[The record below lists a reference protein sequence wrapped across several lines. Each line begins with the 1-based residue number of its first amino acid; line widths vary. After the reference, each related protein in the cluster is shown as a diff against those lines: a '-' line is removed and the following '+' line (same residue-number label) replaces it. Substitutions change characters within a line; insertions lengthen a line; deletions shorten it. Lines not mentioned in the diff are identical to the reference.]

1 MASDTIIVLPGEII
15 VYILEDKRLSLA
27 DIVHFSLTCKSL
39 YKIVNGSNKLWKT
52 KFFKRWP
59 LLKEVY
65 DINKKLEHRIIN
77 WKEEVKVSVTSRTK
91 LLCYLFSMSSKHHRK
106 QDLPNS
112 EFKDLDPLFC
122 PKEGAHPLAYYF
134 LLDELDSL
142 IKHPATNLTHRY
154 YGLKII
160 RYLKQ
165 THLKDEWQ
173 KFISLPPKQQTLER
187 GATFV
192 AQWSQPEKNVSYLA
206 ISSILDN
213 IAEQTKEFLREQY
226 PGHSIFSVSN
236 ERFNFWKNNIIDDN
250 QWNVTET
257 RQITDALCEVLFVKL
272 KFYGNS
278 KMYYWLEK
286 SFIDH
291 VLETGSGIPITLA
304 IVFESVARRLGVHCE
319 PVNFPSHFL
328 LRWKERYGPGF
339 KDTENFYI
347 DVFNH
352 GHFVTKESCPRVGG
366 VSRCPIEKYNVH
378 EAATA
383 IEVVTRIANNL
394 EVAAR
399 QHTHINDRTARL
411 RSVLELRYMIQPD
424 ANIILQLGRI
434 YISQYMD
441 LTELVKILENMQQDL
456 ELISRGQANIILQT
470 FQTLQR
476 CQKKLQPEEEVK
488 PKRRVPSVKYA
499 IGLIM
504 THRIHGYF
512 CVITGWD
519 PRCMASTE
527 WMNEMNVDE
536 LDQGANQ
543 PFYNIFVDDGSCHY
557 VAQEN
562 LVLSPNSQGINH
574 HAIGRYFYKFSG
586 AHYIPNEEKAKEY
599 PEDERFCNEL
609 LVTYMQN
616 RMAYN
621 TT

>member
-27 DIVHFSLTCKSL
+27 DIVHFSLACKSL
-39 YKIVNGSNKLWKT
+39 YKIVNESNKLWKT

-65 DINKKLEHRIIN
+65 ETKKLKHRMIN

-122 PKEGAHPLAYYF
+122 PKEGSHPLAYYF

-173 KFISLPPKQQTLER
+173 KFISLPLKQQTLER

-192 AQWSQPEKNVSYLA
+192 AQWCQPEKNVSYRA

-226 PGHSIFSVSN
+226 PGHSIFSVPN
-236 ERFNFWKNNIIDDN
+236 ERFNFWQNNIIDDN

-304 IVFESVARRLGVHCE
+304 IVFESIARRLGVHCE

-339 KDTENFYI
+339 KDTESFYI

-399 QHTHINDRTARL
+399 QHIQINDRTARL
-411 RSVLELRYMIQPD
+411 RSVLELRCLIQPD

-441 LTELVKILENMQQDL
+441 LTELVKTLENMQQDL

-488 PKRRVPSVKYA
+488 LKRRVPSVKYA

-519 PRCMASTE
+519 TRCMASTE

-536 LDQGANQ
+536 LDQGASQ
-543 PFYNIFVDDGSCHY
+543 PFYNILLDDGSYHY

-574 HAIGRYFYKFSG
+574 QAIGRHFYKFSG
-586 AHYIPNEEKAKEY
+586 AHYIPNEEKAREY

>member
-27 DIVHFSLTCKSL
+27 DIVHFGLTCKSL

-65 DINKKLEHRIIN
+65 ETNKKLEHRMIN
-77 WKEEVKVSVTSRTK
+77 WKEEMKVSVTSRTK

-142 IKHPATNLTHRY
+142 IKHPTTNLTHRY

-173 KFISLPPKQQTLER
+173 KFISLPSKQQTLER

-586 AHYIPNEEKAKEY
+586 AHYIPNEEKAREY